1 MLGCRAGSALVIGG
15 SISGLFAGLL
25 LRRHGWEATIFERS
39 PVPMSGRGAG
49 IMTHPELRAALALTG
64 VDVGADFGVPIAMR
78 RTLDRDGRVVGE
90 HACPQIATSWNK
102 LFGMLRDG
110 FPDEHYRLGKE

>member
-90 HACPQIATSWNK
+90 RACPQIATSWNK

-110 FPDEHYRLGKE
+110 FPDEHYRL